1 MRKAKTAKCPLCGFT
16 IKSNSNLK
24 QNGEGTVNSMLRM
37 RILPFAMLCFI
48 SILGAEFTSAQVTV
62 ITKQPQ
68 NQTAVVG
75 QTATFTIT
83 ISDPTCSV
91 MWQRNGSNI
100 VSGLDLVNH
109 TTPPVALA
117 DNGAKF
123 GVVVY
128 NCKKAANAPSASR
141 GFRCP

>member
-1 MRKAKTAKCPLCGFT
+1 MK
-16 IKSNSNLK
+16 
-24 QNGEGTVNSMLRM
+24 
-37 RILPFAMLCFI
+37 ILPFAMLFLI
-48 SILGAEFTSAQVTV
+48 SILGAKFISAQVTV
-62 ITKQPQ
+62 ITEQPQ

-100 VSGLDLVNH
+100 VSGADLVSH

-123 GVVVY
+123 GVAVY
-128 NCKKAANAPSASR
+128 NCKTAANAHSDTATLTVTTTAAAPPITPPPTRQPVTA
-141 GFRCP
+141 GPTATIPLA